1 MLFGYGS
8 AGFIY
13 PLPNMSNVTTHK
25 QHLNVRA
32 TQLEMNTRGSVGSS
46 NPLAEDFTGKLQE
59 AQSQIEQLQQQ
70 QAEVE
75 RQKIELEEINTAKDE
90 FLHGQVELHEKLST
104 AVTSMDREIF
114 ATRQEL
120 DELEQARICFADHLE
135 KINQLNPDGWN
146 NESLRQDLTRA
157 ISVLD
162 LAEDEYEQALSHFSG
177 GRSASVFGS
186 TGNKPKRASTGDN
199 NSEFT
204 TMLCNGF
211 AFNLPIV
218 VLGVIALIV
227 YYAG

>member
-1 MLFGYGS
+1 
-8 AGFIY
+8 
-13 PLPNMSNVTTHK
+13 MSTTTTRK
-25 QHLNVRA
+25 QHLNVSS
-32 TQLEMNTRGSVGSS
+32 TQMEMNPRGHAGGS
-46 NPLAEDFTGKLQE
+46 NPLTEDFTGKLQE

-75 RQKIELEEINTAKDE
+75 RQKQELQDINEAKDD
-90 FLHGQVELHEKLST
+90 FLHGQVELFEKLTT

-162 LAEDEYEQALSHFSG
+162 LAEDEYEQAVTHFSG
-177 GRSASVFGS
+177 GRSSVFGS
-186 TGNKPKRASTGDN
+186 GGAKPKRATANGPSD
-199 NSEFT
+199 SDFA
-204 TMLCNGF
+204 TMLKNGL
-211 AFNLPIV
+211 AFNLPL
-218 VLGVIALIV
+218 VLLGAIALIMFLMK
-227 YYAG
+227 

>member
-1 MLFGYGS
+1 
-8 AGFIY
+8 
-13 PLPNMSNVTTHK
+13 MSNVTTHK

-32 TQLEMNTRGSVGSS
+32 TQLEMNPHGSVGGN

-75 RQKIELEEINTAKDE
+75 RQKVELEEINAAKDD

-120 DELEQARICFADHLE
+120 DELEQARICFAEHLE

-162 LAEDEYEQALSHFSG
+162 LAEDEYEQALTHFSG

-186 TGNKPKRASTGDN
+186 TNSKPKRNSN
-199 NSEFT
+199 NSGNTEFVST
-204 TMLCNGF
+204 LCNGF
-211 AFNLPIV
+211 AFNLPIIL
-218 VLGVIALIV
+218 LGIVALII
-227 YYAG
+227 YYIG

>member
-1 MLFGYGS
+1 
-8 AGFIY
+8 
-13 PLPNMSNVTTHK
+13 MSKTTTHK

-32 TQLEMNTRGSVGSS
+32 TQLEMNTRDSIGAS

-59 AQSQIEQLQQQ
+59 AQTQIEQLQQQ

-75 RQKIELEEINTAKDE
+75 RQKQELQEINEAKDE

-104 AVTSMDREIF
+104 AVTAMDREIF

-162 LAEDEYEQALSHFSG
+162 LAEDEYEQAVDHFSS

-186 TGNKPKRASTGDN
+186 GKKTKRVSNGSSGENA
-199 NSEFT
+199 FMT
-204 TMLCNGF
+204 TFYNGL

-218 VLGVIALIV
+218 LLGVGALVV
-227 YYAG
+227 YYLK

>member
-1 MLFGYGS
+1 
-8 AGFIY
+8 
-13 PLPNMSNVTTHK
+13 MSNATSHK

-59 AQSQIEQLQQQ
+59 AQSQIEKLQQQ

-75 RQKIELEEINTAKDE
+75 RQKRELEEINAAKDD
-90 FLHGQVELHEKLST
+90 FLQGQVELHEKLST
-104 AVTSMDREIF
+104 AVTAMDREIF

-162 LAEDEYEQALSHFSG
+162 LAEDEYEQAVEHFSG
-177 GRSASVFGS
+177 GRSASVFGTS
-186 TGNKPKRASTGDN
+186 GSKSKRSGTTGGSQT
-199 NSEFT
+199 EFVT
-204 TMLCNGF
+204 TFCNGL
-211 AFNLPIV
+211 AFNLPMIL
-218 VLGVIALIV
+218 LGVAAMIIFYLNR
-227 YYAG
+227 

>member
-1 MLFGYGS
+1 M
-8 AGFIY
+8 
-13 PLPNMSNVTTHK
+13 PNVSTHK

-32 TQLEMNTRGSVGSS
+32 TQLEMNPRGSVGGN

-75 RQKIELEEINTAKDE
+75 RQKIELEEINAAKDD
-90 FLHGQVELHEKLST
+90 FLQGQVELHEKLST

-157 ISVLD
+157 ISILD
-162 LAEDEYEQALSHFSG
+162 LAEDEYEQALDHFSG
-177 GRSASVFGS
+177 GRSASVFGPAS
-186 TGNKPKRASTGDN
+186 TKPKRASTN
-199 NSEFT
+199 HSNTEFVAT
-204 TMLCNGF
+204 LCNGL
-211 AFNLPIV
+211 AFNLPIIL
-218 VLGVIALIV
+218 LGIVALII
-227 YYAG
+227 YYLG

>member
-1 MLFGYGS
+1 
-8 AGFIY
+8 
-13 PLPNMSNVTTHK
+13 MSNTTTRK

-32 TQLEMNTRGSVGSS
+32 TQMEMSPRGTVGGS

-75 RQKIELEEINTAKDE
+75 RQKEELQELNEAKED
-90 FLHGQVELHEKLST
+90 FLHGQVDLHEKLST

-114 ATRQEL
+114 ATKQEL

-146 NESLRQDLTRA
+146 NESLRQDLARA

-162 LAEDEYEQALSHFSG
+162 LAEDEYEQAVQHFSCS
-177 GRSASVFGS
+177 RSASIFGGGGS
-186 TGNKPKRASTGDN
+186 KPKRVSSSAGTE
-199 NSEFT
+199 SEFT
-204 TMLCNGF
+204 TMLRNGL
-211 AFNLPIV
+211 AFNLPMLL
-218 VLGVIALIV
+218 LGAIALVI
-227 YYAG
+227 YFLK

>member
-1 MLFGYGS
+1 
-8 AGFIY
+8 
-13 PLPNMSNVTTHK
+13 MSNVTTHK

-32 TQLEMNTRGSVGSS
+32 TQLEMNTRGSIGES

-75 RQKIELEEINTAKDE
+75 RQKQELEEINAAKDD
-90 FLHGQVELHEKLST
+90 FLQGQVELHEKLST
-104 AVTSMDREIF
+104 AVTAMDREIF

-162 LAEDEYEQALSHFSG
+162 LAEDEYEQALAHFSG
-177 GRSASVFGS
+177 GRSASVFGAGS
-186 TGNKPKRASTGDN
+186 SKAIRTNSSGGNS
-199 NSEFT
+199 SEFV
-204 TMLCNGF
+204 TMFCNGL

-218 VLGVIALIV
+218 FLGIIALVIYFV
-227 YYAG
+227 GLS

>member
-1 MLFGYGS
+1 M
-8 AGFIY
+8 
-13 PLPNMSNVTTHK
+13 PKTTTHK
-25 QHLNVRA
+25 QQLNVRS
-32 TQLEMNTRGSVGSS
+32 TQLEMNTRDSIGSS

-75 RQKIELEEINTAKDE
+75 RQKQELEEINTAKDD
-90 FLHGQVELHEKLST
+90 FLRGQVDLHERLST
-104 AVTSMDREIF
+104 AVTAMDREIF

-162 LAEDEYEQALSHFSG
+162 LAEDEYEQAVDHFQS
-177 GRSASVFGS
+177 GRSASVFG
-186 TGNKPKRASTGDN
+186 GGKKPKRVSS
-199 NSEFT
+199 NSSGENAFMAT
-204 TMLCNGF
+204 FYNGL

-218 VLGVIALIV
+218 LLGAGALVV
-227 YYAG
+227 YYLK